1 MKNCIS
7 EFKDRFLL
15 FFGIDSLIFYSSL
28 AKILQGIGLLALL
41 LTVNTYLDE
50 IQRGFYFSFSS
61 LIALQIFF
69 ELGIGVVVLQN
80 AARLIVSYGGNLD
93 SNSHDVRS
101 YKDIIGLYQFNLVWT
116 ILAGALLFLII
127 FPFGKIFFTN
137 IVESAL
143 VSWQSEWLI
152 LCISVAIFLPLS
164 AQLSFFEGAGYLKEV
179 LKLRVALSFLSYI
192 NGIIA
197 LMLGYGLYAIAITF
211 MTQIFLILVWL
222 IIIKHHQIF
231 LMFQKL
237 PTFKNLNYWF
247 NKLLPMQWKIALS
260 WICGY
265 IAFQT
270 ATPITLSYFGAGPA
284 GEIGLFLTISNMF
297 VGFMGAWMSTKIPI
311 FSKLIEEK
319 KIQALN
325 NLFYNTIKKSSLV
338 FFIISIFLYVSSQIY
353 FTYAKNDFM
362 TTHAVV
368 IFIIISGLTS
378 ISFAQAVYLRSF
390 LKELFVPSSL
400 TYAFLVIFLLPF
412 MISLYGLNGLLASFL
427 VAGLISTTMTTIIFL
442 RFKNNITI

>member
-1 MKNCIS
+1 MKTYIS
-7 EFKDRFLL
+7 RFKDRFLL

-41 LTVNTYLDE
+41 LSVNTYLDE

-61 LIALQIFF
+61 LVALQIFF

-80 AARLIVSYGGNLD
+80 AARLIVSCGGNLD
-93 SNSHDVRS
+93 SNSHDTHLF
-101 YKDIIGLYQFNLVWT
+101 KDIIGLYQFNFVWT
-116 ILAGALLFLII
+116 ISAGALLFLII

-143 VSWQSEWLI
+143 VSWESEWLI

-164 AQLSFFEGAGYLKEV
+164 AQLSFFEGSGYLKEV

-211 MTQIFLILVWL
+211 MTQIFLILLWL
-222 IIIKHHQIF
+222 ILIKRHQIF
-231 LMFQKL
+231 LMFQKS
-237 PTFKNLNYWF
+237 PTFNNFNYWF

-311 FSKLIEEK
+311 FSKL
-319 KIQALN
+319 
-325 NLFYNTIKKSSLV
+325 FYDTIKKSSLV
-338 FFIISIFLYVSSQIY
+338 FFIISIFLFLFSQIY
-353 FTYAKNDFM
+353 FTYVKNDFM
-362 TTHAVV
+362 TTYAVV
-368 IFIIISGLTS
+368 TFIIISGLTS
-378 ISFAQAVYLRSF
+378 VSFAQAVYLRSF

-400 TYAFLVIFLLPF
+400 TYAFLVICLLPF

-427 VAGLISTTMTTIIFL
+427 IAGLISTMMTTIIFL
-442 RFKNNITI
+442 RFKKNITI

>member
-1 MKNCIS
+1 MRTFIS
-7 EFKDRFLL
+7 RFKDRFLL

-41 LTVNTYLDE
+41 LSVNTYLDE
-50 IQRGFYFSFSS
+50 IQRGFYFTFSS
-61 LIALQIFF
+61 LAALQIFF

-80 AARLIVSYGGNLD
+80 AARLIVSCGGNLD
-93 SNSHDVRS
+93 LHSHDS
-101 YKDIIGLYQFNLVWT
+101 HLYKDIIGLYQFNLVWT
-116 ILAGALLFLII
+116 ISAGALLFLII
-127 FPFGKIFFTN
+127 FPFGKVFLTN
-137 IVESAL
+137 IVESTL
-143 VSWQSEWLI
+143 VSWESEWLI

-164 AQLSFFEGAGYLKEV
+164 AQLSFFEGSGYLKEV
-179 LKLRVALSFLSYI
+179 LKLRVSLSFLSYI
-192 NGIIA
+192 NGIVA

-211 MTQIFLILVWL
+211 ITQIFLILAWIIL
-222 IIIKHHQIF
+222 IKRHQIF

-237 PTFKNLNYWF
+237 PTFKNFNYWF
-247 NKLLPMQWKIALS
+247 KKLLPMQWKIALS

-270 ATPITLSYFGAGPA
+270 ATPVTLSYFGAGPA

-311 FSKLIEEK
+311 FSKLIEVKE
-319 KIQALN
+319 IQSLN
-325 NLFYNTIKKSSLV
+325 NLFYETIKKSSLV
-338 FFIISIFLYVSSQIY
+338 FFILSVFLYIFSKIY
-353 FTYAKNDFM
+353 FSYVNNDFM
-362 TTHAVV
+362 TTYAV
-368 IFIIISGLTS
+368 ITFIIISGLTS

-400 TYAFLVIFLLPF
+400 AYALIVICLLPF
-412 MISLYGLNGLLASFL
+412 MISLYGLNGLLASYL
-427 VAGLISTTMTTIIFL
+427 IAGFISTMMTTIIFL